1 MSNPHYTRVFD
12 VMPGA
17 FIRSDPIEQELTLIQ
32 QGFDSVDAKD
42 DQQDAELALKAPI
55 ASPALTGAPTAPTPP
70 TDDASTRIATTDF
83 VAQRTFAVSL
93 PGQGGNAG
101 KVLRTDGATASWE
114 PSPLRLVRVT
124 GTSVDMQH
132 GDHYVLLNPA
142 ASLATAPAS
151 PTAGMRFRVSPGN
164 GRQDNT
170 VNWNGAK
177 HEGNSDATTTIDLL
191 QGFAAEY
198 VDGTFGW
205 KVMA

>member
-1 MSNPHYTRVFD
+1 MTNPHYTRVLD

-17 FIRSDPIEQELTLIQ
+17 TVRSDPLEGEFESIEH
-32 QGFDSVDAKD
+32 GFDSVEA
-42 DQQDAELALKAPI
+42 DQQAQDAQIALRAPI
-55 ASPALTGAPTAPTPP
+55 ASPTFTGTPTAPTPP
-70 TDDASTRIATTDF
+70 VDDASTRLATTDF
-83 VAQRTFAVSL
+83 VAQREFASAL

-124 GTSVDMQH
+124 GTSVAMQH

-191 QGFAAEY
+191 QGFEAEY

>member
-17 FIRSDPIEQELTLIQ
+17 IVRSDPVEQEFASIEL
-32 QGFDSVDAKD
+32 GFDSVKATDDA
-42 DQQDAELALKAPI
+42 QDAQIALRAPI
-55 ASPALTGAPTAPTPP
+55 ASPAFTGTPTAPTPP
-70 TDDASTRIATTDF
+70 TGDASTRIATTDF

-114 PSPLRLVRVT
+114 HSPLRLVRVT
-124 GTSVDMQH
+124 GTSVAMQH

-177 HEGNSDATTTIDLL
+177 HEGNSDATMTIDLL
-191 QGFAAEY
+191 QGFEAEY

-205 KVMA
+205 KVTA